1 MFSEAEFDAPAVT
14 VWNIAGQ
21 LLPRV
26 REFARSDQLI
36 LVGHIVEVHAR
47 LETVVVE
54 KIAELPVVQPLRGG
68 ILPVLGIGEVAAR
81 RLLLRHGERH
91 IDLVIPG
98 ESVVHAR
105 FGVEKV
111 IGTVNIQLLKRRSG
125 AVEIVVGARN
135 VMPDETVLQ
144 VGIEVQP
151 RAASQL
157 ILAKTLASYLVEAL
171 R

>member
-1 MFSEAEFDAPAVT
+1 MAPSENQRAMFSEAEFDAPAVT

-68 ILPVLGIGEVAAR
+68 ILPFLVSVK
-81 RLLLRHGERH
+81 LLR
-91 IDLVIPG
+91 
-98 ESVVHAR
+98 
-105 FGVEKV
+105 
-111 IGTVNIQLLKRRSG
+111 
-125 AVEIVVGARN
+125 VGSFCATAN
-135 VMPDETVLQ
+135 DT
-144 VGIEVQP
+144 
-151 RAASQL
+151 
-157 ILAKTLASYLVEAL
+157 
-171 R
+171 